1 MKTLRVDMTRGALRE
16 EPFRQA
22 DYGFL
27 GGRGLIA
34 RTLTDECDP
43 RCDALSKD
51 NVLVFATGLFAGT
64 ALSSCNRLSIGAMSP
79 LTGTIKE
86 SNAGGMLA
94 KRMSDHGV
102 KRILV
107 TGAPESDRLYLL
119 HIDPNGCPALLPAD
133 EYAGMQNYAFCDAM
147 RARFGQKTAVAS
159 IGVAGEH
166 RALAST
172 VQVTEFQTG
181 HPCRAAARGGIGA
194 VMGAKGLKAVVIDP
208 AAVPAAP
215 MPSDADK
222 AEFLRLNRIVT
233 DAILHNPLT
242 GDTMH
247 KSGSAAGI
255 DVTGKM
261 GALPV
266 DNFSGRFSERWQ
278 QLDSAHWTA
287 RLVQHGGRG
296 GVPCQPGCVVRCSNA
311 YHDSTGAYLS
321 AGIEYETI
329 GLCGANI
336 GVYDPDAIARLDRLC
351 DDLGLDTIE
360 IGDAIAVAMDA
371 GALPFGDADGA
382 LRLVETLYT
391 KEGAPSPLQ
400 SALPNG
406 CAAVGDLL
414 HAERVPTAKRQAMAA
429 YDPRVIKG
437 YGMCFERSPMGADH
451 TSGSALTFRKDLS
464 PLAQA
469 DTALMQTC
477 TCDNFMCLFPWA
489 AVNYHP
495 EARVAICQ
503 MAGLLTGKP
512 QSDASLIDSLGAETL
527 SLERAFNAAAGLTAA
542 DDRLAPFFYTEPAAA
557 TGEPYVSPFPG
568 AEDA

>member
-1 MKTLRVDMTRGALRE
+1 MRSIRVNMTEGLLHS
-16 EPFRQA
+16 EPFEQA

-34 RTLTDECDP
+34 RTLFDECDP
-43 RCDALSKD
+43 CCDALGAK
-51 NVLVFATGLFAGT
+51 NVLVFATGFFAGT
-64 ALSSCNRLSIGAMSP
+64 RLSSCNRLSIGAKSP

-86 SNAGGMLA
+86 SNAGGTLA
-94 KRMSDHGV
+94 RAMCDHGI
-102 KRILV
+102 KRIV
-107 TGAPESDRLYLL
+107 FTGAAQKDALWLL
-119 HIDPNGCPALLPAD
+119 HIDAEGAARLLDASD
-133 EYAGMQNYAFCDAM
+133 YRGMRNYDFCEAM
-147 RARFGQKTAVAS
+147 RARFGVKVAVAVTG
-159 IGVAGEH
+159 IAGEQS
-166 RALAST
+166 ALAAT
-172 VQVTEFQTG
+172 VQVSEFSTG
-181 HPCRAAARGGIGA
+181 YPCRAAARGGIGA
-194 VMGAKGLKAVVIDP
+194 VMGTKGVKAVVIEP
-208 AAVPAAP
+208 AIHPEKRALSQA
-215 MPSDADK
+215 DA
-222 AEFLRLNRIVT
+222 AEFARLNKIVT
-233 DAILHNPLT
+233 DAILSNPLT
-242 GDTMH
+242 GGQMH
-247 KSGSAAGI
+247 VSGSAAGI

-296 GVPCQPGCVVRCSNA
+296 GVSCQPGCVVRCSNA